1 MVDIVKELSDN
12 QTVLLLVP
20 STDYNNVTLDTVKKL
35 SNESVGYVT
44 LNKTFDSLKETFSK
58 KGVNLKN
65 IVFVDAITRTI
76 EEAKDTDNCYFVNS
90 PGALTELSLTIS
102 KFLRHNFHYII
113 FDSITNL
120 LIYSKKAPVAM
131 FLSSI
136 VNKIKASKTKAVF
149 YALSIKEQDT
159 LIKESSMF
167 VDKVVDL
174 GKKQ

>member
-65 IVFVDAITRTI
+65 IVFVDAITRTFK
-76 EEAKDTDNCYFVNS
+76 EAKDTDCCYFVNS
-90 PGALTELSLTIS
+90 PGALTELSLAIS
-102 KFLRHNFHYII
+102 KFLKHNFKYVI

-149 YALSIKEQDT
+149 YALSIKEQES
-159 LIKESSMF
+159 LIQQSGMF
-167 VDKVVDL
+167 VDKTIDL

>member
-1 MVDIVKELSDN
+1 MDITKELSEN

-20 STDYNNVTLDTVKKL
+20 STDYNDVVIDTIKKL

-44 LNKTFDSLKETFSK
+44 LNKTFESLKETFSK
-58 KGVNLKN
+58 KGVDLKN
-65 IVFVDAITRTI
+65 VVFVDAITRTI
-76 EEAKDTDNCYFVNS
+76 KEAKDTDNCYFVNS

-149 YALSIKEQDT
+149 YALSIEEQDT

-174 GKKQ
+174 GK